1 MKVVMLVEDD
11 EEARE
16 ALGDLLEDAGYA
28 VVLAENGSAAWKLLE
43 QPGQSCDVILLDLMM
58 PIMNGWDFRR
68 RQRADPRFA
77 SIPVLVMSAGA
88 HMASVADEL
97 GTAGYLPK
105 PIEIGVL
112 LEMLQRHCP

>member
-11 EEARE
+11 DEARE
-16 ALGDLLEDAGYA
+16 SLGELLEEAGYTA
-28 VVLAENGSAAWKLLE
+28 LLAENGSAAWKLLE
-43 QPGQSCDVILLDLMM
+43 ERQGRCDVILLDLMM
-58 PIMNGWDFRR
+58 PVMNGWDLRR

-77 SIPVLVMSAGA
+77 AIPVLVMSAGA

-97 GTAGYLPK
+97 GAADYIPK

-112 LEMLQRHCP
+112 LEMLQRHSR